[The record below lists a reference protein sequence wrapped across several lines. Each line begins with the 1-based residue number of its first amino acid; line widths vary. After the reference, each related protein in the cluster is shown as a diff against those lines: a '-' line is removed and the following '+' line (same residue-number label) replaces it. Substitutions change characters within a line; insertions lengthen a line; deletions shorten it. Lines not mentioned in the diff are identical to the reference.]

1 MSDSLLLHA
10 RRLVDGAGHDGP
22 GWLQVADGVIVASGS
37 GPAVAAAGLADAVG
51 SAGAAGIAGIAT
63 VELDTVVPGFV
74 DTHVHGA
81 MGAEFSALGTDPAPA
96 IEHHARTGSTTLV
109 ASLATGERT
118 TTIERMRELAPLVRS
133 GALAGL
139 HLEGPFLSVERR
151 GAHKPALLREPAPAS
166 VDELL
171 EAADGTLV
179 MVTLAPE
186 LPEALDAIV
195 RLHAAG
201 VTVAIGHTAAS
212 ADRVRA
218 AVDAGASVVT
228 HLFNG
233 MPPLHHRAPG
243 PVGVALTDER
253 LVVEL
258 IGDGHHLDDEAIDVA
273 RRAASGRY
281 VLVSDAMAATG
292 LGDGRYRLAGSEVVV
307 TDGAAMLADGSSLAG
322 SSTPVAG
329 AVARLVRRGVDL
341 SEIVAATST
350 TPVRSLGLAPRA
362 LVAGAPADLLE
373 LTGPRVARV
382 MRRGSW
388 LASS

>member
-1 MSDSLLLHA
+1 MFIRA

-22 GWLQVADGVIVASGS
+22 GWLQVADGVIVAG
-37 GPAVAAAGLADAVG
+37 GDGGVPTAGEHDGVLDLE
-51 SAGAAGIAGIAT
+51 T
-63 VELDTVVPGFV
+63 VMPGFI

-96 IEHHARTGSTTLV
+96 IEHHAHTGSTTVV

-118 TTIERMRELAPLVRS
+118 TTIERMRELAPLVRA

-151 GAHKPALLREPAPAS
+151 GAHNPLLLREPAAGS

-171 EAADGTLV
+171 DAADGTLL

-186 LPEALDAIV
+186 LPGALEAIA
-195 RLHAAG
+195 RLRAAG

-212 ADRVRA
+212 ADRVRE
-218 AVDAGASVVT
+218 AVDTGATVVT

-243 PVGVALTDER
+243 PVGIALTDER

-258 IGDGHHLDDEAIDVA
+258 IGDGRHVDDEAIDVA
-273 RRAASGRY
+273 RRAASARY

-307 TDGAAMLADGSSLAG
+307 SEGAAMLADGSSLAG

-329 AVARLVRRGVDL
+329 AVSRLLRRGVDL
-341 SEIVAATST
+341 PEIVAATNT
-350 TPVRSLGLAPRA
+350 VPARSLGLAPRA
-362 LVAGAPADLLE
+362 LVPGATADLLE
-373 LTGPRVARV
+373 LAGSRVARV
-382 MRRGSW
+382 MRRGTW